1 MNRSDDYIMGSA
13 SGSPNDQW
21 KRVFDDASE
30 APPPRVW
37 DAVERQLDLDDED
50 GIIPLWQHRQGQ
62 QSMLF
67 GRWAAGIAASLLLT
81 LFGWWAWH
89 RDDGLRPGTTGSS
102 QMAVAPKPVPA
113 AGAAQPSID
122 EPATQP
128 DQLASRSARP
138 ERPATLAANVPVRA
152 SRVAKQHPTA
162 APTADQPEVTET
174 PLVAAAST
182 PVPEPTQPAAKPS
195 MTFNEQ
201 VVITQRVASRGT
213 FGQVTMSMTSS
224 MAPSNRSMP
233 TMSFRQSQPVVG
245 TEHLANAHSVAN
257 TTITPQVNVPGAVP
271 PSVDLLVLDNAS
283 PDRLVMNLA
292 PLSIQPLSVRAVG
305 NDRIVW
311 YKHDEAAETT
321 AKQADVSTAQSRTE
335 HRKAWVSAGVA
346 AASFNP
352 TLAMRSSAVASMA
365 NVNSGYN
372 STFNNLAANPAT
384 INAQTGSAMT
394 VQVNAGLPLSEH
406 WAIETGVG
414 YLSSQASVQSPGRAT
429 YASVADKGSVG
440 NVSNQT
446 LYTDLIS
453 SRLSNQSVAYSPSA
467 ANGLIN
473 DFVGTQNARYQ
484 QSAGSTVSNS
494 YQFVQVPAQ
503 VSYEFRPRRKFGLA
517 LLTGL
522 VSNWFVRNTVNQ
534 TIDVKPGDGI
544 YRPVTMAGTAGV
556 RVRYR
561 PDRHWSAS
569 MAGMYQQHLQS
580 LTLNDVNL
588 QALPQQVGLSFSV
601 DRHF

>member
-89 RDDGLRPGTTGSS
+89 RDDGLRPDTTGS
-102 QMAVAPKPVPA
+102 QMAVAPKPAPSANAEQPPA
-113 AGAAQPSID
+113 DALT
-122 EPATQP
+122 TQP
-128 DQLASRSARP
+128 TQLASRP

-152 SRVAKQHPTA
+152 NRVAKQRPA
-162 APTADQPEVTET
+162 AVPIADQPEVAET
-174 PLVAAAST
+174 PLVAAVST
-182 PVPEPTQPAAKPS
+182 PAPEPALPATES
-195 MTFNEQ
+195 SVVLSEQ
-201 VVITQRVASRGT
+201 VVAAQRIASQHT
-213 FGQVTMSMTSS
+213 VGQVTMSLTRSS
-224 MAPSNRSMP
+224 RVMS
-233 TMSFRQSQPVVG
+233 TMSFSQPPLSAGAVQMD
-245 TEHLANAHSVAN
+245 HAHSVAN
-257 TTITPQVNVPGAVP
+257 MTITPKTNVPGSVP
-271 PSVDLLVLDNAS
+271 PTVDPLALANTS
-283 PDRLVMNLA
+283 PDRLELNLA

-305 NDRIVW
+305 NDRMVW
-311 YKHDEAAETT
+311 YKHDEAAETN
-321 AKQADVSTAQSRTE
+321 AKQADVTVAQARTD

-346 AASFNP
+346 ASSFNP

-365 NVNSGYN
+365 NASNNMYN
-372 STFNNLAANPAT
+372 IVAANPST
-384 INAQTGSAMT
+384 ISAQTGSAMT

-429 YASVADKGSVG
+429 YASVADKGTAG

-453 SRLSNQSVAYSPSA
+453 SRLSNQSVAYNA
-467 ANGLIN
+467 AVSDWSNTM
-473 DFVGTQNARYQ
+473 VGVQNARYQ
-484 QSAGSTVSNS
+484 PSAGPTVSNT

-569 MAGMYQQHLQS
+569 MAGMYQQNLQS

>member
-30 APPPRVW
+30 APPPRIW

-89 RDDGLRPGTTGSS
+89 RDDALRPNATNSS
-102 QMAVAPKPVPA
+102 QMAVAPKPAPSASA
-113 AGAAQPSID
+113 APSSTGESASQPN
-122 EPATQP
+122 
-128 DQLASRSARP
+128 QLASRSVQP
-138 ERPATLAANVPVRA
+138 EQPTTLATNVPVRA
-152 SRVAKQHPTA
+152 SRRAQQRATSGRGS
-162 APTADQPEVTET
+162 QPAVSEA
-174 PLVAAAST
+174 PLVAAVST
-182 PVPEPTQPAAKPS
+182 PVSEPTQPAIEPS
-195 MTFNEQ
+195 MVVSEQ
-201 VVITQRVASRGT
+201 LVITQRVASQGT
-213 FGQVTMSMTSS
+213 VGQVAMSLTMSS
-224 MAPSNRSMP
+224 RSMS
-233 TMSFRQSQPVVG
+233 TMSFSQPQLTPG
-245 TEHLANAHSVAN
+245 NGQITSTQLVAN
-257 TTITPQVNVPGAVP
+257 PAPTLQADVPGIVP
-271 PSVDLLVLDNAS
+271 PGADLLKSENTS
-283 PDRLVMNLA
+283 SDRLALNVA

-311 YKHDEAAETT
+311 YRHEGTAEASAQ
-321 AKQADVSTAQSRTE
+321 QADVASAQSRTD

-365 NVNSGYN
+365 NLNNNG
-372 STFNNLAANPAT
+372 TLNNLAVNSAA
-384 INAQTGSAMT
+384 ISAQTGNAMT
-394 VQVNAGLPLSEH
+394 VQVSAGLPLGEH

-414 YLSSQASVQSPGRAT
+414 YLNSQASVQSPGRAAYT
-429 YASVADKGSVG
+429 SVSDKGNAG

-453 SRLSNQSVAYSPSA
+453 SRLSNQSVAYAPS
-467 ANGLIN
+467 ANGLSY
-473 DFVGTQNARYQ
+473 DFTVAQNARYQ
-484 QSAGSTVSNS
+484 QSAGVTVSNA

-534 TIDVKPGDGI
+534 TIDVKSGDGI